1 MTPCDLIIIG
11 GGPGGYPAAQIA
23 AAEGLNVV
31 LIERDRLGGTCLN
44 RGCIP
49 TKAMTRVAE
58 VAMTVTDAANY
69 GVETVGC
76 PVSIDYQRATRH
88 RDEVVTAMREGLA
101 STMANV
107 NIVIGEAV
115 VDSTEPP
122 TVTAAGTTF
131 TAPRLIVATGAAPA
145 RLPIEGADLALT
157 SDDLTTGST
166 LPESLVVIGGGVI
179 GLEFASIFN
188 ALGSKVTIVE
198 FLPEIL
204 PPCDA
209 EIAKRLRT
217 ALKRRGI
224 DIITD
229 AAVTAL
235 RPGMEIDYQRRGKT
249 ATLQAEAVLMAVGRR
264 AVVPRGLNVELNHN
278 GSIKV
283 DPETFET
290 SAKGVYAVGDVNGI
304 CQLAHAATA
313 QAERV
318 MGREINLSVIPSAVF
333 TSPEV
338 AMVGKT
344 EKQALESG
352 HDITVGKAMFRSN
365 GKAQAMGETDG
376 LVKVIVDRDN
386 DLLLGAFIVGPHAA
400 DLIEELSLAM
410 SSRLPVREIL
420 SSVHAHPTLSETVTA
435 ALAAAR

>member
-58 VAMTVTDAANY
+58 VAMTVTDAADY

-318 MGREINLSVIPSAVF
+318 MGREIDLSVIPSAVF

-344 EKQALESG
+344 EKQALECG

-376 LVKVIVDRDN
+376 LVKVIVNRDN

>member
-58 VAMTVTDAANY
+58 VAMTVTDAADY

-318 MGREINLSVIPSAVF
+318 MGRETDLSVIPSAVF

-376 LVKVIVDRDN
+376 LVKVIVNRDN

>member
-58 VAMTVTDAANY
+58 VAMTVTDAADY

-318 MGREINLSVIPSAVF
+318 MGREIDLSVIPSAVF

-410 SSRLPVREIL
+410 SGRLPVHEIL

>member
-31 LIERDRLGGTCLN
+31 LIERDQLGGTCLN

-58 VAMTVTDAANY
+58 VAMTVTDAADY

-318 MGREINLSVIPSAVF
+318 MGREIDLSVIPSAVF

>member
-58 VAMTVTDAANY
+58 VAMTVTDAADY

-131 TAPRLIVATGAAPA
+131 TAPRLIVATGASPA

-204 PPCDA
+204 SPCDA

-264 AVVPRGLNVELNHN
+264 AVVPRGLNVELNRN

-318 MGREINLSVIPSAVF
+318 MGREIDLSVIPSAVF

>member
-131 TAPRLIVATGAAPA
+131 TAPRLIVATGAAPV

-318 MGREINLSVIPSAVF
+318 MGREIDLSVIPSAVF

-352 HDITVGKAMFRSN
+352 HDITIGKAMFRSN

-410 SSRLPVREIL
+410 SSRLPVHEIL

>member
-318 MGREINLSVIPSAVF
+318 MGRETDLSVIPSAVF

>member
-23 AAEGLNVV
+23 AAKGLNVV

-58 VAMTVTDAANY
+58 VAMTVTDAADY

-131 TAPRLIVATGAAPA
+131 TAPRLIVATGASPA

-318 MGREINLSVIPSAVF
+318 MGRETDLSVIPSAVF

-376 LVKVIVDRDN
+376 LVKVIVDPDN

>member
-58 VAMTVTDAANY
+58 VAMTVTDAADY

-179 GLEFASIFN
+179 GFEFASIFN

-264 AVVPRGLNVELNHN
+264 AVVPRGLNVELNRN

-318 MGREINLSVIPSAVF
+318 MGREIDLSVIPSAVF

>member
-58 VAMTVTDAANY
+58 VAMTVTDAADY

-318 MGREINLSVIPSAVF
+318 MGREIDLSVIPSAVF

-376 LVKVIVDRDN
+376 LVKVIVNRDN

-410 SSRLPVREIL
+410 SSRLPVHEIL

>member
-58 VAMTVTDAANY
+58 VAMTVTDAADY

-264 AVVPRGLNVELNHN
+264 AVVPRGLNVELNRN

-290 SAKGVYAVGDVNGI
+290 SARGVYAVGDVNGI

-318 MGREINLSVIPSAVF
+318 MGREIDLSVIPSAVF

-344 EKQALESG
+344 EKQALECG

>member
-1 MTPCDLIIIG
+1 M
-11 GGPGGYPAAQIA
+11 
-23 AAEGLNVV
+23 
-31 LIERDRLGGTCLN
+31 
-44 RGCIP
+44 
-49 TKAMTRVAE
+49 
-58 VAMTVTDAANY
+58 
-69 GVETVGC
+69 
-76 PVSIDYQRATRH
+76 
-88 RDEVVTAMREGLA
+88 
-101 STMANV
+101 
-107 NIVIGEAV
+107 
-115 VDSTEPP
+115 
-122 TVTAAGTTF
+122 
-131 TAPRLIVATGAAPA
+131 
-145 RLPIEGADLALT
+145 
-157 SDDLTTGST
+157 
-166 LPESLVVIGGGVI
+166 
-179 GLEFASIFN
+179 
-188 ALGSKVTIVE
+188 TIVE

-264 AVVPRGLNVELNHN
+264 AVVPRGLNVELNRN

-318 MGREINLSVIPSAVF
+318 MGREIDLSVIPSAVF

-352 HDITVGKAMFRSN
+352 HDIAVGKAMFRSN
-365 GKAQAMGETDG
+365 GKAHAMGEPDG

-410 SSRLPVREIL
+410 SSRLPVHEIL

>member
-31 LIERDRLGGTCLN
+31 LIERDQLGGTCLN

-58 VAMTVTDAANY
+58 VAMTVTDAADY

-318 MGREINLSVIPSAVF
+318 MGREIDLSVIPSAVF

-410 SSRLPVREIL
+410 SSRLPVHEIL

>member
-58 VAMTVTDAANY
+58 VAMTVTDAADY

-318 MGREINLSVIPSAVF
+318 MGREIDLCVIPSAVF

-376 LVKVIVDRDN
+376 LVKVIVDPDN

>member
-58 VAMTVTDAANY
+58 VAMTVTDAADY

-410 SSRLPVREIL
+410 SSRLPVHEIL

>member
-58 VAMTVTDAANY
+58 VAMTVTDAADY

-131 TAPRLIVATGAAPA
+131 TAPRLIVATGASPA

-249 ATLQAEAVLMAVGRR
+249 ATLQAEAVLMAIGRR

-318 MGREINLSVIPSAVF
+318 MGREIDLSVIPSAVF

>member
-318 MGREINLSVIPSAVF
+318 MGREIDLSVIPSAVF

-376 LVKVIVDRDN
+376 LVKVIVNRDN

>member
-58 VAMTVTDAANY
+58 VAMTVTDAADY

-145 RLPIEGADLALT
+145 RLPIEGTDLALT

-264 AVVPRGLNVELNHN
+264 AVVPRGLNVELNRN

-290 SAKGVYAVGDVNGI
+290 STKGVYAVGDVNGI

-318 MGREINLSVIPSAVF
+318 MGREIDLSVIPSAVF

>member
-58 VAMTVTDAANY
+58 VAMTVTDAADY

-318 MGREINLSVIPSAVF
+318 MGREIDLSVIPSAVF

-376 LVKVIVDRDN
+376 LVKVIVNRDN

>member
-58 VAMTVTDAANY
+58 VAMTVTDAADY

-88 RDEVVTAMREGLA
+88 RDEIVTAMREGLA

-318 MGREINLSVIPSAVF
+318 MGREIDLSVIPSAVF

-410 SSRLPVREIL
+410 SSRLPVHEIL

>member
-131 TAPRLIVATGAAPA
+131 TAPRLIVATGASPA

-318 MGREINLSVIPSAVF
+318 MGREIDLSVIPSAVF

-410 SSRLPVREIL
+410 SSRLPVHEIL

>member
-318 MGREINLSVIPSAVF
+318 MGREIDLSVIPSAVF

-410 SSRLPVREIL
+410 SSRLPVHEIL

>member
-58 VAMTVTDAANY
+58 VAMTVTDAADY

-131 TAPRLIVATGAAPA
+131 TATRLIVATGAAPA

-318 MGREINLSVIPSAVF
+318 MGREIDLSVIPSAVF

>member
-58 VAMTVTDAANY
+58 VAMTVTDAADY

-131 TAPRLIVATGAAPA
+131 TAPRLIVATGASPA

-313 QAERV
+313 QAERI
-318 MGREINLSVIPSAVF
+318 MGREIDLSVIPSAVF

>member
-264 AVVPRGLNVELNHN
+264 AVVPRGLNVELNRN

-290 SAKGVYAVGDVNGI
+290 SARGVYAVGDVNGI

-318 MGREINLSVIPSAVF
+318 MGREIDLSVIPSAVF

>member
-23 AAEGLNVV
+23 AAKGLNVV

-58 VAMTVTDAANY
+58 VAMTVTDAADY

-318 MGREINLSVIPSAVF
+318 MGRETDLSVIPSAVF

-410 SSRLPVREIL
+410 SSRLPVHEIL

>member
-58 VAMTVTDAANY
+58 VAMTVTDAADY

-264 AVVPRGLNVELNHN
+264 AIVPRGLNVELNHN

-318 MGREINLSVIPSAVF
+318 MGREIDLSVIPSAVF

>member
-49 TKAMTRVAE
+49 TKAMTHVAE

-318 MGREINLSVIPSAVF
+318 MGREIDLSVIPSAVF

>member
-58 VAMTVTDAANY
+58 VAMTVTDAADY

-318 MGREINLSVIPSAVF
+318 MGREIDLSVIPSAVF

-376 LVKVIVDRDN
+376 LVKVIVDPDN

>member
-58 VAMTVTDAANY
+58 VAMTVTDAADY

-376 LVKVIVDRDN
+376 LVKVIVNRDN

-410 SSRLPVREIL
+410 SSRLPVHEIL

>member
-58 VAMTVTDAANY
+58 VAMTVTDAADY

-318 MGREINLSVIPSAVF
+318 MGRETDLSVIPSAVF

-376 LVKVIVDRDN
+376 LVKVIVDPDN

>member
-58 VAMTVTDAANY
+58 VAMTVTDAADY

-235 RPGMEIDYQRRGKT
+235 RSGMEIDYQRRGKT

-318 MGREINLSVIPSAVF
+318 MGREIDLSVIPSAVF

-410 SSRLPVREIL
+410 SSRLPVHEIL

>member
-1 MTPCDLIIIG
+1 
-11 GGPGGYPAAQIA
+11 
-23 AAEGLNVV
+23 
-31 LIERDRLGGTCLN
+31 
-44 RGCIP
+44 
-49 TKAMTRVAE
+49 MTRVAE
-58 VAMTVTDAANY
+58 VAMTVTDAADY

-318 MGREINLSVIPSAVF
+318 MGRETDLSVIPSAVF

-376 LVKVIVDRDN
+376 LVKVIVNRDN

>member
-31 LIERDRLGGTCLN
+31 LIERDQLGGTCLN

-58 VAMTVTDAANY
+58 VAMTVTDAADY

-318 MGREINLSVIPSAVF
+318 MGRETDLSVIPSAVF

-410 SSRLPVREIL
+410 SSRLTVREIL

>member
-58 VAMTVTDAANY
+58 VAMTVTDAADY

-131 TAPRLIVATGAAPA
+131 TAPRLIVATGASPA

-283 DPETFET
+283 APETFET
-290 SAKGVYAVGDVNGI
+290 SSKGVYAVGDVNGI

-318 MGREINLSVIPSAVF
+318 MGREIDLSVIPSAVF

-365 GKAQAMGETDG
+365 GKAQAMGESDG
-376 LVKVIVDRDN
+376 LVKVIVNRDN

>member
-23 AAEGLNVV
+23 AAKGLNVV

-58 VAMTVTDAANY
+58 VAMTVTDAADY

-318 MGREINLSVIPSAVF
+318 MGREIDLSVIPSAVF

-344 EKQALESG
+344 EKQALECG

-410 SSRLPVREIL
+410 SSRLPVHEIL

>member
-58 VAMTVTDAANY
+58 VAMTVTDAADY

-264 AVVPRGLNVELNHN
+264 AVIPRGLNVELNRN

-318 MGREINLSVIPSAVF
+318 MGREIDLSVIPSAVF

>member
-58 VAMTVTDAANY
+58 VAMTVTDAADY

-76 PVSIDYQRATRH
+76 PVSIDYQRASRH

-318 MGREINLSVIPSAVF
+318 MGREIDLSVIPSAVF

-410 SSRLPVREIL
+410 SSRLPVHEIL

>member
-31 LIERDRLGGTCLN
+31 LIERDQLGGTCLN

-49 TKAMTRVAE
+49 TKAMTHVAE
-58 VAMTVTDAANY
+58 VAMTVADAAEC

-76 PVSIDYQRATRH
+76 PVSIDYRRATQR
-88 RDEVVTAMREGLA
+88 RDEVVTTMREGLA

-157 SDDLTTGST
+157 SDDLTTGSM

-264 AVVPRGLNVELNHN
+264 AVVPRGLNVELNRN

-290 SAKGVYAVGDVNGI
+290 SARGVYAVGDVNGI

-318 MGREINLSVIPSAVF
+318 MGREIDLSVIPSAVF

-352 HDITVGKAMFRSN
+352 HDIAVGKAMFRSN
-365 GKAQAMGETDG
+365 GKAQAMGEPDG

-410 SSRLPVREIL
+410 SGRLPVREIL